1 MGNGKREMVEL
12 QTNYV
17 YRAITAVLAKPGLID
32 SAFSRG
38 ESD

>member
-1 MGNGKREMVEL
+1 MGSGKREMVEL

-17 YRAITAVLAKPGLID
+17 YRAITTVLAKPGLID
-32 SAFSRG
+32 SVISSG